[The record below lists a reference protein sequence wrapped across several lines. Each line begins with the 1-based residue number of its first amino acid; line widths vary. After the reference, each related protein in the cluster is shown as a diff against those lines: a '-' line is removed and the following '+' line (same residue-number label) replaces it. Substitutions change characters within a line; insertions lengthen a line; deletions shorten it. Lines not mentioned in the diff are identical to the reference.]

1 MLQCVAMVCTTFIML
16 PPIGANNGDE
26 VDNRIG
32 MEDIDECLRLYPSHA
47 WNTGRGTLHFWQL
60 PNRGNSAVCG
70 WRIRAMSADLAGLLA
85 GFLWGQ
91 GVCVRNMIGSKTE
104 NNFTMMRTPR
114 GQL

>member
-70 WRIRAMSADLAGLLA
+70 WRIRAMSADLAGLLS

-91 GVCVRNMIGSKTE
+91 GVCVRYMIG
-104 NNFTMMRTPR
+104 
-114 GQL
+114 